1 MRLLSLL
8 LLTIFLGKSCEG
20 QNKQDLESAV
30 IEYTANTRGFYQK
43 ITIQNEMVTISKDRS
58 GKDKAVATKIAAEDW
73 EELVDCFNKMEL
85 DSLSKLKAPTEKRFH
100 DGAAI
105 ANLKIT
111 VKDKTYETTSFDH
124 GFPPKEIKKF
134 VDKINSF
141 AKKNDEN

>member
-1 MRLLSLL
+1 
-8 LLTIFLGKSCEG
+8 
-20 QNKQDLESAV
+20 
-30 IEYTANTRGFYQK
+30 
-43 ITIQNEMVTISKDRS
+43 MVTISKDRS
-58 GKDKAVATKIAAEDW
+58 GQDKAVATKIAAEDW

-141 AKKNDEN
+141 AKQNDEN